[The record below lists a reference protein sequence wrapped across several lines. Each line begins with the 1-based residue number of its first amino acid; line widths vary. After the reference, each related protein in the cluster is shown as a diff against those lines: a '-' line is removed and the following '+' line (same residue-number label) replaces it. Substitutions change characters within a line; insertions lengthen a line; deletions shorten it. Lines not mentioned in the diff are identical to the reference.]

1 MRWERFPINPF
12 VESDGII
19 QPFKFIDPN
28 KGIPA
33 FSFMVIQ
40 ELENGRKRAIKTED
54 SRLAGMKIPMGI
66 ENTDKLLHEIS
77 NYLDSQS
84 QEQNEIIAVNGA
96 EIVRSEKTTEVVEPQ
111 NQQMVANFI
120 IKPIEHIIY
129 VDRAGN
135 RLREREKF
143 LCEIIFINNNKER
156 FEILLHDIKD
166 IVSIVK
172 RRFHSAIV
180 DYEVKKADK
189 IIETNF
195 RKETESCPCT
205 ICYVDAGWQKINSK
219 WLYLSDDI
227 AIRSAKVDTGLNL
240 KRYNY
245 TKNQIGD
252 VFLKAYQLYADKAS
266 MAVMLAFSL
275 MGVLYKPFVEA
286 GYTPHFALFLNGKTG
301 SMKTTIGKILYT
313 QLCEEEYRDFPRRI
327 DSDSAVSLERG
338 IVVKGCDT
346 ITLIDDY
353 SPAKTEQKKREMND
367 KVEMVIRMV
376 GDGSSRSRSNVSLE
390 DKRGEGVKG
399 MVAITGELRGKGIS
413 SNLRCFY
420 CKMER
425 EYANTDIVTWFQENP
440 YAYCTFI
447 AEYTK
452 YLSEYWETVSVMI
465 KRLFPSARKDI
476 GKVLTERRL
485 VDSTAM
491 LYIATY
497 NIRDFL
503 INWCGMSASVIDNVV
518 DEMQDGIVKS
528 AIISQQ
534 LSVEEL
540 PSVTFIRAIDDLI
553 RINSIVLK
561 IYGGKD
567 EISYEDD
574 GFEDNENY
582 YFNPEIVHKKV
593 ISFINSTNRYFPF
606 DLKETMEMLADDK
619 IIQTAPNGTGKR
631 TFCQRILFS
640 NGKKYR
646 FLKLNKVMFENI
658 VQTGSIK

>member
-12 VESDGII
+12 EESDGII

-28 KGIPA
+28 KGVPA
-33 FSFMVIQ
+33 FSFTVTQ

-54 SRLAGMKIPMGI
+54 SRLAGMEIPRGI
-66 ENTDKLLHEIS
+66 KNPDKLLSDIS
-77 NYLDSQS
+77 ALLDSQS
-84 QEQNEIIAVNGA
+84 QEENVIVAVNGA
-96 EIVRSEKTTEVVEPQ
+96 EIVRNEKTTEVIESQ

-120 IKPIEHIIY
+120 INPVEHIVYI
-129 VDRAGN
+129 DRNGK
-135 RLREREKF
+135 RLIEKEKF
-143 LCEIIFINNNKER
+143 LCEIIFLNNKKER

-172 RRFHSAIV
+172 RRFHSAII
-180 DYEVKKADK
+180 DYEVKKVDK

-195 RKETESCPCT
+195 QKETESCSCT
-205 ICYVDAGWQKINSK
+205 ICYVDAGWQKINNK

-227 AIRSAKVDTGLNL
+227 TIRAARVETGLCL

-245 TKNQIGD
+245 TKKQTGE
-252 VFLKAYQLYADKAS
+252 VFLKACELYDDKIS
-266 MAVMLAFSL
+266 LSVMLAFSL
-275 MGVLYKPFVEA
+275 MGVLYKPFTEA

-346 ITLIDDY
+346 ITMIDDY
-353 SPAKTEQKKREMND
+353 SPAKTEQKKREMNE
-367 KVEMVIRMV
+367 KVEMIIRMV
-376 GDGSSRSRSNVSLE
+376 GDGSSRSRSNVSLQ
-390 DKRGEGVKG
+390 DVRGEGVKG
-399 MVAITGELRGKGIS
+399 MVAITGELRGKGVS

-425 EYANTDIVTWFQENP
+425 EYANTDVVTWFQENP
-440 YAYCTFI
+440 YAYSTFI

-452 YLSEYWETVSVMI
+452 YLSEYWEIVERMI
-465 KRLFPSARKDI
+465 KRLFPTMRKDI
-476 GKVLTERRL
+476 GKVLSERRL
-485 VDSTAM
+485 VDSTVM

-503 INWCGMSASVIDNVV
+503 TNWCGISANVIDNVV
-518 DEMQDGIVKS
+518 DEMQAGIVKS

-534 LSVEEL
+534 LSIEEL

-582 YFNPEIVHKKV
+582 YLNPEIVHKKV

-646 FLKLNKVMFENI
+646 FLKLNKALFENI
-658 VQTGSIK
+658 VQTGTIK